1 MPVEQQKR
9 PLCVGLY
16 LYVQVVPHARV
27 LDYSEKMNE
36 VVVVVFFFFLLFVLL
51 KGGIPIT

>member
-36 VVVVVFFFFLLFVLL
+36 VVVVFFFFLLFVLL